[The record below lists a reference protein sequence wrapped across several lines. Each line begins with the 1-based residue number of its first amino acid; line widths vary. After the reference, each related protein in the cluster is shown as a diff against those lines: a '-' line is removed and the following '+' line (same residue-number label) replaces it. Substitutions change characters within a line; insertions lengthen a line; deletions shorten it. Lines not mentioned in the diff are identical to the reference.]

1 MNEVVPA
8 ALDGERV
15 DRLVAMLCSIS
26 RAAAATLIQGGAV
39 LLDGEVVLGGK
50 QRVRA
55 GQTLIVT
62 DEVTSAP
69 AVAAPDPTVEVP
81 VVHAD
86 ESVIVVDKP
95 AGLVVHPGAGHLTGT
110 MVNGLLARFPDIA
123 GVGPDPERPGIVHR
137 LDAGTSGLLVVARNQ
152 ASYDDLVAQMAGHS
166 ARRTYLALVWG
177 VPAARAGVVDA
188 PIGRSARTPTRMAV
202 TADGRAARTRYEVE
216 EAFTDPVASSLLR
229 CNLETG
235 RTHQIRVHLAAI
247 GHPVVGDE
255 RYGGVR
261 PGLDAPRPMLHATA
275 LAFRHPRTGAEVAFD
290 SPVPADMAAVLS
302 RLR

>member
-15 DRLVAMLCSIS
+15 DRLVAMLCSVS

-137 LDAGTSGLLVVARNQ
+137 LDAGTSGLVVVARTDAAY
-152 ASYDDLVAQMAGHS
+152 ASLVRQLAART
-166 ARRTYLALVWG
+166 ARREYLALVWG
-177 VPAARAGVVDA
+177 EPDATRGVVDA
-188 PIGRSARTPTRMAV
+188 PIGRSARDPTRMAV
-202 TADGRAARTRYEVE
+202 VASGRPARTAYEVE
-216 EAFTDPVASSLLR
+216 RTWPVPGVALVR
-229 CNLETG
+229 CRLETG

-247 GHPVVGDE
+247 GHPIVGDG

-261 PGLDAPRPMLHATA
+261 AGLDVARLMLHAPH
-275 LAFRHPRTGAEVAFD
+275 LAFTHPRTGQRVAFD
-290 SPVPADMAAVLS
+290 SAVPPDMAGVLS